1 MIPAI
6 NYQNPSPFIK
16 EFAMQNVIAVVIV
29 FAVLGGIL
37 FAAKRFLKA
46 PKGEL
51 PDCCKGG
58 NKEINLR
65 R

>member
-1 MIPAI
+1 
-6 NYQNPSPFIK
+6 
-16 EFAMQNVIAVVIV
+16 MQNVIAVVIV

-37 FAAKRFLKA
+37 FVAKRFLKA

-65 R
+65 RS